1 MKSFPKQLVVVDVT
15 VDPKVEEEWS
25 VWYDQVHLPDIL
37 GCPGFIHTAR
47 YVCDEAG
54 ARRYPTVYE
63 VTGDEVL
70 ESAEFSKRR
79 GWGPFKEYVRSSVRT
94 CRQISASRGNTKKQ

>member
-1 MKSFPKQLVVVDVT
+1 MKSFPKQLMVVDVT
-15 VDPKVEEEWS
+15 VDPKVEEEWN

-54 ARRYPTVYE
+54 ARRYLTLYE
-63 VTGDEVL
+63 VTDAGVV

-79 GWGPFKEYVRSSVRT
+79 GWGPFKDYVRSSVRV
-94 CRQISASRGNTKKQ
+94 CRQVSASGGKTRRQ